1 MRFQQL
7 TVRSFRNLKDT
18 TLEAG
23 PEGAALLGAN
33 GEGKTSL
40 LEAIYFPVLFRS
52 LRGASDQEIVRF
64 GEPGFHVALRFE
76 ARDQSHHAAVTYR
89 AAGRKKEHV
98 LDGEPLRRLAD
109 GAGTWVAVA
118 FLPEDVRLASGPAAG
133 RRLFLDRTLALA
145 DRQYFTALATYR
157 HALGQRN
164 AALRAGRLDLAR
176 AFDPPLA
183 RAGARVVAGRLAW
196 VEEAQA
202 GFRDELLALGEP
214 RAAADLG
221 YAGAAELA
229 DPEAWPAALDAAAA
243 RDQARGATTVG
254 PHRDDMRLCLE
265 GHGIREFGSTG
276 QQRSAAIALK
286 LLELETLRRAA
297 GEAPAL
303 LLDDVFAELDQ
314 ERQERLATRLRR
326 VGQAQVFI
334 TSPRADEM
342 GPGMEL
348 PVWKMRGGGVSVED

>member
-1 MRFQQL
+1 VQFQEL
-7 TVRSFRNLKDT
+7 TVRRFRNLKDT
-18 TLEAG
+18 TLKAG
-23 PEGAALLGAN
+23 PEGALLIGAN

-64 GEPGFHVALRFE
+64 GEPGFHVGLRFE
-76 ARDQSHHAAVTYR
+76 AREQSHHAAVTYR

-109 GAGTWVAVA
+109 GAGIWMAVA

-145 DRQYFTALATYR
+145 DRGYFTALATYR

-164 AALRAGRLDLAR
+164 AALRSGRIDLAR
-176 AFDPPLA
+176 AFDAPLS
-183 RAGARVVAGRLAW
+183 RSGARVIAGRLTW
-196 VEEAQA
+196 VEQSQA
-202 GFRDELLALGEP
+202 GFRGELVALGEP
-214 RAAADLG
+214 RSAVELS
-221 YAGAAELA
+221 YAGPAELA
-229 DPEAWPAALDAAAA
+229 DAEAWPAALDAAAA
-243 RDQARGATTVG
+243 RDLARGATTVG
-254 PHRDDMRLCLE
+254 PHRDDLQLCLE
-265 GHGIREFGSTG
+265 GHGFREFGSTG

-314 ERQERLATRLRR
+314 ERQERLATRLRK

-334 TSPRADEM
+334 TSPRADEL

-348 PVWKMRGGGVSVED
+348 PVWRVGEGEVRAED